1 MIKIRLSFDSET
13 EKEEAIKVLNEG
25 FNVMSVS
32 KNYNNRDNKTFR
44 VYVDAELK
52 EGFNGGI

>member
-25 FNVMSVS
+25 FNVISVS
-32 KNYNNRDNKTFR
+32 KSYKNRDGKTFR
-44 VYVDAELK
+44 VYVEAELK
-52 EGFNGGI
+52 GKGV